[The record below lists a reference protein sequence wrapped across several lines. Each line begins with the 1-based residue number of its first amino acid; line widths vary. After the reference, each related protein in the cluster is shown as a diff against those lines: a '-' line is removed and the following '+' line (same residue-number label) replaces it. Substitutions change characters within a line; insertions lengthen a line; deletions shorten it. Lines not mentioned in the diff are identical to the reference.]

1 MELSSPITALNGVGA
16 KRAALYAKLGI
27 ATVGDLLE
35 HYPRRYID
43 LTGTMSIADA
53 SSERPCAVRATV
65 TAKSPV
71 KLVRHGLT
79 VAKVRAT
86 DMQQDLLITFFNAK
100 YTVDSLETGK
110 EYIFFGDFV
119 RRIGGGE
126 MSSPTVISAEERGFI
141 PQYPLTEGLSSKM
154 ITAQMKTAI
163 TECIDSV
170 QETMSTDLLKKYSL
184 CSKKEALCS
193 IHFPKD
199 EKSLEAAKRRIVFE
213 ELFDFSLAMSITK

>member
-71 KLVRHGLT
+71 KLVRRGLT

-86 DMQQDLLITFFNAK
+86 DMQQDLLITLFQRK
-100 YTVDSLETGK
+100 IYG
-110 EYIFFGDFV
+110 
-119 RRIGGGE
+119 R
-126 MSSPTVISAEERGFI
+126 
-141 PQYPLTEGLSSKM
+141 
-154 ITAQMKTAI
+154 
-163 TECIDSV
+163 
-170 QETMSTDLLKKYSL
+170 
-184 CSKKEALCS
+184 
-193 IHFPKD
+193 FP
-199 EKSLEAAKRRIVFE
+199 
-213 ELFDFSLAMSITK
+213 